1 MSADTKYDKL
11 IRSIVYIA
19 IPALLGFFTWI
30 VIMTFGTQATL
41 EGMKAQYEERG
52 KLQGLMWIK
61 LEDNNQLLQSK
72 ANALEN
78 NDQHKILLDKIV
90 SMQGQLSYLVRFK
103 IYSKGKQNYKMDIRI
118 IKDTTSKQLALDKSI
133 INKIRNGKY

>member
-1 MSADTKYDKL
+1 VD
-11 IRSIVYIA
+11 
-19 IPALLGFFTWI
+19 
-30 VIMTFGTQATL
+30 
-41 EGMKAQYEERG
+41 
-52 KLQGLMWIK
+52 K

-103 IYSKGKQNYKMDIRI
+103 IYSKGIQIDKMDIRI

>member
-41 EGMKAQYEERG
+41 EGMKAQDEERG

-103 IYSKGKQNYKMDIRI
+103 IYSKGIQIDKMDIRI